1 MKEIQDRH
9 KKLREELRSKL
20 SEQRTWKDSVADFLT
35 VQFGTVWFLSLNAI
49 VFVVWILLNRNLIPG
64 IKPFDLYPF
73 NFLTMVVS
81 LEAIFLSVIV
91 LISQNKQSRIA
102 EIRERIDFE
111 INVRAEEE
119 ATKILVIVEQI
130 ARHHGIALARD
141 PELKDLEQRTDI
153 TKIRERIEH
162 DT

>member
-1 MKEIQDRH
+1 MKDIHARH
-9 KKLREELRSKL
+9 QKLREELRSKL
-20 SEQRTWKDSVADFLT
+20 SDDRTWKDAIADFLT
-35 VQFGTVWFLSLNAI
+35 VQFGTVWFFSLNAL
-49 VFVVWILLNRNLIPG
+49 FFAVWIVLNKGLIPG
-64 IKPFDLYPF
+64 IEPFDPYPF

-102 EIRERIDFE
+102 EIREKIDFE

-141 PELKDLEQRTDI
+141 PELKDLEERTDI
-153 TKIRERIEH
+153 SKIKERVEE